1 MAFGIKKEELSKVG
15 TSSTQSV
22 FAKDIS
28 IKGDVT
34 CSGLLRVEG
43 HVEGS
48 IRGNGEITIAEGSS
62 LKAEVEGRKVV
73 ILGKVEGNIKA
84 TEAVEIVSSAQ
95 VFGDVT
101 TDQISIEEVAI
112 FTGKCI
118 TKQPEKKEEFIK
130 EEPKKEEEKF
140 VHK

>member
-1 MAFGIKKEELSKVG
+1 MAFGVKKAEVPKVV

-22 FAKDIS
+22 FAKDLS
-28 IKGDVT
+28 VKGDLN

-48 IRGNGEITIAEGSS
+48 IRGNGEITIAEGAS

-84 TEAVEIVSSAQ
+84 TEAVEIISSAQ

-101 TDQISIEEVAI
+101 TDKILIEEGAV

-118 TKQPEKKEEFIK
+118 TKLPEKKEEFIK
-130 EEPKKEEEKF
+130 EEPRKEEGKF
-140 VHK
+140 VQK

>member
-1 MAFGIKKEELSKVG
+1 MAFGAKKEETPKVS

-22 FAKDIS
+22 FAKDLT
-28 IKGDVT
+28 IKGDID

-43 HVEGS
+43 TVEGS
-48 IRGNGEITIAEGSS
+48 IRGKGEITIAEGSS
-62 LKAEVEGRKVV
+62 LKADVEGRKVV

-95 VFGDVT
+95 VYGDVT
-101 TDQISIEEVAI
+101 TDKISIEEGAV

-118 TKQPEKKEEFIK
+118 TKQPEKKQEFPK
-130 EEPKKEEEKF
+130 EEPKKEESTF
-140 VHK
+140 VPK

>member
-1 MAFGIKKEELSKVG
+1 MAFGVKKEEVPKVV

-22 FAKDIS
+22 FAKDLS
-28 IKGDVT
+28 VKGDVS

-48 IRGNGEITIAEGSS
+48 IRGNGEITIAEGAS

-84 TEAVEIVSSAQ
+84 IEAVEIISSAQ

-101 TDQISIEEVAI
+101 TDKILVEEGAV

-118 TKQPEKKEEFIK
+118 TKLPEKKEEFIK
-130 EEPKKEEEKF
+130 EEPKKEEGKF
-140 VHK
+140 VQK